1 MNFTSGKYPLD
12 TAATY
17 DALFGLK
24 AAIEAVARYDAVNG
38 TAYANADDI
47 ITWLEAPA
55 NAQVTTTGNTTY
67 YPRPGT
73 TAVGRPALTETQVRS
88 LYDLDTYNYTYTYD
102 AKDWTMP
109 PHTTHDLA
117 YGPGLLTGIG
127 AQWQWDGT
135 AGTWKKVGVWP
146 MDFGDEYDE
155 ALTDQYGCWNFA
167 YNGTKSLVIPQ
178 NIIEHHKR

>member
-1 MNFTSGKYPLD
+1 
-12 TAATY
+12 
-17 DALFGLK
+17 
-24 AAIEAVARYDAVNG
+24 
-38 TAYANADDI
+38 
-47 ITWLEAPA
+47 
-55 NAQVTTTGNTTY
+55 
-67 YPRPGT
+67 
-73 TAVGRPALTETQVRS
+73 
-88 LYDLDTYNYTYTYD
+88 
-102 AKDWTMP
+102 MP

-178 NIIEHHKR
+178 NIIEHHRP